1 MANVSAE
8 TYRDFVESNNVHL
21 VIVYDE
27 CFPGEIPGTWK
38 KLASMHISRTKVSA
52 AYPEVQFYVTDPQAA
67 DKLLPELED
76 FSKSLPP
83 RERMTIYDHK
93 D

>member
-1 MANVSAE
+1 
-8 TYRDFVESNNVHL
+8 
-21 VIVYDE
+21 
-27 CFPGEIPGTWK
+27 
-38 KLASMHISRTKVSA
+38 MHISRMRVSP
-52 AYPEVQFYVTDPQAA
+52 AYTEVQFYATDPQAA